1 LNRRAGEKPVWV
13 GPEEGRMGRGNDD
26 WLDQLT
32 VFNYT
37 KRASAVLHSKKK
49 TYQKVKQVM
58 SPLFYFWYHRF

>member
-1 LNRRAGEKPVWV
+1 MWV
-13 GPEEGRMGRGNDD
+13 GPEDGRMARGDDD

-37 KRASAVLHSKKK
+37 KRASAALLSKKK

-58 SPLFYFWYHRF
+58 SPLCCFGYHRR